1 MGAAAAEADRTLFV
15 GNLDPKVTEE
25 LLFELFHQAGPVIKV
40 KIPKDRDG
48 KPKQFAFVNFKHEES
63 VPYGMDLLNGIKLF
77 GRPLKIQFRS
87 GSSHASQDNNSP
99 YSQPGYANGS
109 PSSIQQLP
117 TTTASSSRYERNVDN
132 ISTES
137 PTVQRSFSSPDNLQ
151 RQAVMNNMWQQSQYS
166 GRHNSLH
173 PEPSGFASPGHHPS
187 YSFTQS
193 SASSMQWRSETS
205 AAQRKNRMT
214 GLDIEKDQII
224 EMACLITDSDL
235 NILAE
240 SGLTKAVQESKISLR
255 QAEYEFLSFVRQQT
269 PPGLCPLAGNSVHA
283 DKKFLDKHMPQFMKH
298 LHYRI
303 IDVSTIKEL
312 CRRWY
317 PEDYEFAPKKAASHR
332 RKCVLQSSSEVA
344 RVENQEGIRCQIQS
358 SVGLIPAGQKAE
370 PWMTSGRV
378 SKSFSST
385 EIASSRGKR
394 TRRKEN

>member
-205 AAQRKNRMT
+205 AAQRKNRVRARHPVMFLGRRT
-214 GLDIEKDQII
+214 IPLKQRVCCQ
-224 EMACLITDSDL
+224 CL
-235 NILAE
+235 
-240 SGLTKAVQESKISLR
+240 VCSKWGS
-255 QAEYEFLSFVRQQT
+255 LSFTSRQNLKDCN
-269 PPGLCPLAGNSVHA
+269 PNHVNAE
-283 DKKFLDKHMPQFMKH
+283 
-298 LHYRI
+298 
-303 IDVSTIKEL
+303 VSSIEL
-312 CRRWY
+312 NRVSSQVSGIRM
-317 PEDYEFAPKKAASHR
+317 AAS
-332 RKCVLQSSSEVA
+332 
-344 RVENQEGIRCQIQS
+344 G
-358 SVGLIPAGQKAE
+358 
-370 PWMTSGRV
+370 
-378 SKSFSST
+378 F
-385 EIASSRGKR
+385 
-394 TRRKEN
+394 